1 MKRELNRA
9 GVVPNDRNM
18 ATIAGGRDARR
29 SVRNSATTSKADPR
43 SAPAKDQG
51 QTKADRGRIIVE
63 TDLPAPIKVLVL
75 ATMPSKVD
83 VLLIAPAAATIKAR
97 VLATMPSKG
106 ADPLIALAVTTIKA
120 RARGTTRNKV
130 VVRLIAL
137 AVTTIKALARGST
150 PSKGAVRLIA
160 PAATIKALARATTP
174 SKVVVRPIA
183 PVAAM
188 TRGLGRTRVRKG
200 VRLTI
205 WGRDKGGRAFT
216 KGRPSPTKVQARALL
231 RKDALK
237 GKVAPARCID
247 HRAPRRPPVRA
258 RSFDRTRTAHPRGG
272 FWGWEPKR
280 PVMSPATSLPGPA
293 MAVPVVLG

>member
-75 ATMPSKVD
+75 ATMPSK
-83 VLLIAPAAATIKAR
+83 
-97 VLATMPSKG
+97 G
-106 ADPLIALAVTTIKA
+106 ADPLISLAVPTIKA
-120 RARGTTRNKV
+120 RARGTKRNKV

-216 KGRPSPTKVQARALL
+216 KGRPSPTKVQAGALL

>member
-160 PAATIKALARATTP
+160 PAA
-174 SKVVVRPIA
+174 
-183 PVAAM
+183 AM

-216 KGRPSPTKVQARALL
+216 KGRPSPTKVQAGALL

>member
-150 PSKGAVRLIA
+150 PSK
-160 PAATIKALARATTP
+160 
-174 SKVVVRPIA
+174 VVVRPIA

-216 KGRPSPTKVQARALL
+216 KGRPSPTKVQAGALL

-237 GKVAPARCID
+237 GKVAPARGID